1 MSGSLQ
7 AEPVSARPASW
18 AVRPR
23 VRGWSADEAY
33 RRFLGGLAVLVFA
46 VVLRTVIEVARP
58 TGPSLH
64 TFGWGFLTSTDW
76 DPVADKFGALPY
88 LYGTLVSSALALL
101 LSLPVG
107 LGAAVFLAEIAP
119 AKVGDALAFVT

>member
-7 AEPVSARPASW
+7 AEPVSAGTAAW

-23 VRGWSADEAY
+23 GRGWSADEAY
-33 RRFLGGLAVLVFA
+33 RLFLGGLAVLVFA
-46 VVLRTVIEVARP
+46 VVLTIVIEVARGA
-58 TGPSLH
+58 GPSLH

-88 LYGTLVSSALALL
+88 LYGTLVSSALACSFF
-101 LSLPVG
+101 SLQSAGGVSG
-107 LGAAVFLAEIAP
+107 QGAAGLFSR
-119 AKVGDALAFVT
+119 